1 MISDETIREV
11 QVLEQ
16 RRRDE
21 YLADRAREETPG
33 AVTAY
38 TLDIP
43 IDRPPLTSNQHRG
56 AHWAK
61 VKQAREAVAWHV
73 RSAGGDL
80 LPRLDRCRVTVTWHA
95 PDRKTR
101 DAGSLTVF
109 GKAVIDTLVDLGVL
123 LKDDANHVLSESY
136 AVELGSDH
144 PRITIT
150 LEEA

>member
-1 MISDETIREV
+1 MISDDAIREV
-11 QVLEQ
+11 QAVEQ

-21 YLADRAREETPG
+21 YLADRAREK
-33 AVTAY
+33 TADTGTY

-43 IDRPPLTSNQHRG
+43 IDRPPLTSNQQRG
-56 AHWAK
+56 AHLAK
-61 VKQAREAVAWHV
+61 VKAAREEVAWRV
-73 RSAGGDL
+73 RSAGGNQ
-80 LPRLDRCRVTVTWHA
+80 LPRLDRCRITVTWHA

-101 DAGSLTVF
+101 DAGSLTAF
-109 GKAVIDTLVDLGVL
+109 GKAVIDTFVDLGVL